1 MWGCDLG
8 TLEME
13 VEEERIY
20 ILLLLEVRWMNGMI
34 EGRDL

>member
-1 MWGCDLG
+1 MG